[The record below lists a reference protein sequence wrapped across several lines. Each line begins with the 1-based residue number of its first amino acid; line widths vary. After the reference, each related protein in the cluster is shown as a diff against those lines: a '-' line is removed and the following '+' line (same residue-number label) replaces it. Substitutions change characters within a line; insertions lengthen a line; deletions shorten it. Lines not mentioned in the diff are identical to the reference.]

1 MFFTQLQLTIMAE
14 NKGWELQRIGTGAGV
29 REGGE
34 REGWMVGDP
43 EREEKREKKLGGAW
57 LFNNNA

>member
-43 EREEKREKKLGGAW
+43 EREEKREKKLAGA
-57 LFNNNA
+57 

>member
-1 MFFTQLQLTIMAE
+1 MGTTE
-14 NKGWELQRIGTGAGV
+14 SRDGGKGFGR
-29 REGGE
+29 GE

-43 EREEKREKKLGGAW
+43 ERGEKRKKKLGGAW